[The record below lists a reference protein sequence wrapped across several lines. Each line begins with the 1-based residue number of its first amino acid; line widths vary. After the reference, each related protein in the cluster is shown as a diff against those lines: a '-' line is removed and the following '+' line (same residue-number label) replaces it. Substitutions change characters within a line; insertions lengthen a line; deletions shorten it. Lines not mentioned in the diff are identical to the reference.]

1 MIGILIAAH
10 QDLGPALCRAAEGI
24 VGPME
29 QVESITLQYA
39 EAPAEARKR
48 VEQALKRLN
57 QGSGVLILTDM
68 FGGTPTNMSLP
79 FLEPDRV
86 EVLAGV
92 NLPMV
97 LKAQSARADMPLGEL
112 ARFLREYGAR
122 NITLA
127 SELWNAR
134 PAPRA

>member
-1 MIGILIAAH
+1 LIGILIAAH
-10 QDLGPALCRAAEGI
+10 QDLGPALRRAAEGI

-29 QVESITLQYA
+29 QVETITLQYA
-39 EAPAEARKR
+39 EAPAEGRKR
-48 VEQALKRLN
+48 IEQALKRLDA
-57 QGSGVLILTDM
+57 GTGVLILTDM

-79 FLEPDRV
+79 FLEVGRV
-86 EVLAGV
+86 EVLTGV

-97 LKAQSARADMPLGEL
+97 LKAHSAREEMSLGEL
-112 ARFLREYGAR
+112 AVFLRDYGAR

-134 PAPRA
+134 PASAS

>member
-1 MIGILIAAH
+1 
-10 QDLGPALCRAAEGI
+10 
-24 VGPME
+24 ME
-29 QVESITLQYA
+29 KVETITLQYA
-39 EAPAEARKR
+39 DAPAEARKR
-48 VEQALKRLN
+48 IEQALKRLD
-57 QGSGVLILTDM
+57 GGAGVLILTDM

-86 EVLAGV
+86 EVLTGV

-97 LKAQSARADMPLGEL
+97 LKAQSAREEMPLGEL
-112 ARFLREYGAR
+112 AVFLRDYGAR

-134 PAPRA
+134 PASRS

>member
-1 MIGILIAAH
+1 MVGILIAAH
-10 QDLGPALCRAAEGI
+10 QDLAQALRRAAEGI
-24 VGPME
+24 LGPLT
-29 QVESITLQYA
+29 QVEAITLGYD

-48 VEQALKRLN
+48 MEQAARRV
-57 QGSGVLILTDM
+57 GAEDGVLILTDM
-68 FGGTPTNMSLP
+68 FGGTPTNMCLAL
-79 FLEPDRV
+79 LEAGRV

-97 LKAQSARADMPLGEL
+97 LKAATARQEMALAEL
-112 ARFLREYGAR
+112 AVFLKDYGAR

-134 PAPRA
+134 PRGGG